1 MAEEAD
7 NQQKPVNAAWS
18 FRVVRGGTPKK
29 ATETAPRER
38 AESEPIE
45 AAWSF
50 RAVRGADPK
59 KATETASRGRAES
72 DPKKATETASRG
84 RAESDPKKATETA
97 SRATHEGFDIK
108 GAMTAATAL
117 HHAYV
122 TGSVFQLPEAA
133 VHGDTT
139 AMPPDFAKK
148 VEEKR
153 RKRGRSRMPGHK
165 VRRGGIQVALS
176 DEEFAIVQAFV
187 EENGFSLSGW
197 AREVLFAAMRKKIP
211 PRHEP

>member
-18 FRVVRGGTPKK
+18 FRVVRRGTPKK

-38 AESEPIE
+38 AESEPME

-50 RAVRGADPK
+50 RAAREANPK

-72 DPKKATETASRG
+72 DLKKATET
-84 RAESDPKKATETA
+84 T

-153 RKRGRSRMPGHK
+153 RKRGRNRMPGHK

>member
-50 RAVRGADPK
+50 RAVRGA
-59 KATETASRGRAES
+59 